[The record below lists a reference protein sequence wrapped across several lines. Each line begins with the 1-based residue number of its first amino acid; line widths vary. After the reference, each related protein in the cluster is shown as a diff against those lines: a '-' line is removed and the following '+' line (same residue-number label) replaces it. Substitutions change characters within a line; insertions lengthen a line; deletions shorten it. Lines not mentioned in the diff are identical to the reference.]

1 MENNSEILT
10 NPVEP
15 EVSFELGQWI
25 GRRQAFGMM
34 AGKTAAAAIECL
46 RRIRDDKLYR
56 AKGVDWSG
64 FCQKYAGMDRSYA
77 DRLIRRYE
85 EFGPNY
91 FSLSEI
97 MRISPEAYRQI
108 AGAVGDDGLAFGDQ
122 KIPISPENSHQIVD
136 AVNALREQY
145 CHADETPPKKRETA
159 IAAARRRLEESI
171 AELVYLF
178 AGKLEPPEREELTN
192 AVSAGLLDLK
202 LLTFSFEP

>member
-1 MENNSEILT
+1 MEQNPEVLT

-34 AGKTAAAAIECL
+34 AGKSAAAEIECL
-46 RRIRDDKLYR
+46 RRIREGKLYR

-64 FCQKYAGMDRSYA
+64 FCQKYVGCDRSYA
-77 DRLIRRYE
+77 NRLIRRYE

-91 FSLSEI
+91 FNLSEI
-97 MRISPEAYRQI
+97 MRISPDAYRQI

-122 KIPISPENSHQIVD
+122 KIAISPENSEKIVD

-145 CHADETPPKKRETA
+145 CHTDENPPRNRETG
-159 IAAARRRLEESI
+159 IAAARRRLEDSI

-178 AGKLEPPEREELTN
+178 AGKLEPAEREELTN